1 MTLDNEDQRTFLL
14 ELFKQVNFPGVVLET
29 AYALKTAI
37 QNSEI
42 EEAPP
47 WKIESER

>member
-1 MTLDNEDQRTFLL
+1 MTLDSEDQRTFLL
-14 ELFKQVNFPGVVLET
+14 ELFKQVNFPGVVLES
-29 AYALKTAI
+29 AYTLKAAI
-37 QNSEI
+37 QKADI